1 MDRLGAVG
9 GGYVNYTPIS
19 DDEVAGKGARQV
31 TFDQV
36 HIARATTYSAED
48 ADVALLLTPALR
60 PRLAEYQ
67 LEHLFHEVEMPLV
80 EVLAA
85 LETRG
90 VMVDAAYLRQMSQHL
105 QVQMDAL
112 LQDIHTLAG
121 EEFNIN
127 SPPQLQHILFDV
139 LKLPTGKKTKTGYST
154 DVSVLENLAL

>member
-1 MDRLGAVG
+1 
-9 GGYVNYTPIS
+9 
-19 DDEVAGKGARQV
+19 
-31 TFDQV
+31 
-36 HIARATTYSAED
+36 
-48 ADVALLLTPALR
+48 
-60 PRLAEYQ
+60 
-67 LEHLFHEVEMPLV
+67 MPLV

-85 LETRG
+85 LEMRG

-112 LQDIHTLAG
+112 LQEIFTQVG

-154 DVSVLENLAL
+154 DVSVLENLALEHDLPRLILDYRHLAKMKSTYVDALAPDDPSPDRAYSYVV